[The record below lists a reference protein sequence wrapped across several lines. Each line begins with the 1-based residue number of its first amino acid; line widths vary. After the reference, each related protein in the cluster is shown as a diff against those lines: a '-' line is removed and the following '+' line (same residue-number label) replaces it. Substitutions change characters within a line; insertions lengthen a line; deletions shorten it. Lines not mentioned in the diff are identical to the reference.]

1 MGDWILKNEL
11 KRAVLLSTGD
21 ELTSGKIADTNAQWL
36 SDRFYT
42 LGIEVAAV
50 LTVGDFRERLV
61 WAWEQA
67 FELGDLV
74 VSTGGIGP
82 TADDLTTETVSGL
95 LGEDLRF
102 DEPTA
107 DRMRRMFEAMRRPMP
122 ALRLQLMPRH
132 PGLPG
137 LGPSCLLTS
146 CLCSS
151 RFAWMAHH

>member
-1 MGDWILKNEL
+1 MGDWLLKNEL
-11 KRAVLLSTGD
+11 KRVVLLSTGD

-36 SDRFYT
+36 SGRFYT

-67 FELGDLV
+67 RPHGHLV

-82 TADDLTTETVSGL
+82 TADEWTTETVSGL

-107 DRMRRMFEAMRRPMP
+107 DRMRHMFAGMRRPMP
-122 ALRLQLMPRH
+122 ENNLKQA
-132 PGLPG
+132 
-137 LGPSCLLTS
+137 
-146 CLCSS
+146 
-151 RFAWMAHH
+151 

>member
-1 MGDWILKNEL
+1 MGDWILKNEM
-11 KRAVLLSTGD
+11 KRVVLLSTGD

-42 LGIEVAAV
+42 LGLEVVAV

-67 FELGDLV
+67 LELGDLV

-107 DRMRRMFEAMRRPMP
+107 DRMRRMFEGMRRPMP
-122 ALRLQLMPRH
+122 ENNLKQAYFPESAVRLRRSREMPLLRW
-132 PGLPG
+132 
-137 LGPSCLLTS
+137 LGPFRLS
-146 CLCSS
+146 
-151 RFAWMAHH
+151 A